1 VWWRPWLYGVFLG
14 YVAWIFVWVIW
25 LTPWWAWWYPVVLLG
40 IVGWWVV
47 SNGGNWRMIIGP
59 KWCWAIPFA
68 CIPFLAWWILLWDPW
83 WCFVIVAFFGL
94 SLFCVIFNHYKQQ
107 EWWSCWIPWFLIIFT
122 GVPFLL
128 AGLFFFGPSWW
139 WWPLLAW
146 FPIIGGYTWWWARR
160 RSWWQPWML
169 YIALGYLVA
178 LAIGMF
184 VVGAPEWWLLFPFF
198 WLPPVAFYLWY
209 RGRRQTWWQP
219 WMYGGFLLWAGG
231 VLLWVAVGNPSP
243 WWAWWYPPVFL
254 GVLGW
259 WFLGHGYGSALA
271 ARKASWIVPCG
282 LLPWFAFMLAIE
294 CLPA

>member
-1 VWWRPWLYGVFLG
+1 
-14 YVAWIFVWVIW
+14 
-25 LTPWWAWWYPVVLLG
+25 
-40 IVGWWVV
+40 
-47 SNGGNWRMIIGP
+47 
-59 KWCWAIPFA
+59 
-68 CIPFLAWWILLWDPW
+68 
-83 WCFVIVAFFGL
+83 
-94 SLFCVIFNHYKQQ
+94 
-107 EWWSCWIPWFLIIFT
+107 
-122 GVPFLL
+122 
-128 AGLFFFGPSWW
+128 
-139 WWPLLAW
+139 
-146 FPIIGGYTWWWARR
+146 
-160 RSWWQPWML
+160 ML